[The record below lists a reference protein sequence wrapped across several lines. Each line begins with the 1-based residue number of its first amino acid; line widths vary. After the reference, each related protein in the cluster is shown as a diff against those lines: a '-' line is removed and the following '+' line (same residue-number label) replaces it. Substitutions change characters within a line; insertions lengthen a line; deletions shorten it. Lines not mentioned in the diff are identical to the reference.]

1 MAVTAMGT
9 TRAGNRD
16 GVCILRGDGLQVRP
30 RVQSTH
36 RDATMFATLLKKMH
50 VLLRRNTLPRQQPPL
65 HTRAVPNQD
74 LWQQAA

>member
-1 MAVTAMGT
+1 
-9 TRAGNRD
+9 
-16 GVCILRGDGLQVRP
+16 
-30 RVQSTH
+30 
-36 RDATMFATLLKKMH
+36 MFATLLKKMH